1 MALKLFVDFD
11 GTVTTQDVGNAFF
24 RHFGGPVCDRLVGE
38 YRDGKI
44 SAQECFRGETAAIGR
59 LPLAEAEAFLRQQ
72 KISSGFEAFVE
83 FCRTRGIEFH
93 IVSDGLDYYVARILA
108 LNGFEGVS
116 VFANRLS
123 FSGEEEG
130 SANLTVSFPY
140 GTAECDRCACCKRNI
155 ILTRAGEDDVIGYIG
170 EGFSDRCAAQYADI
184 VFAKDELQKYCQ
196 QENISYYLYS
206 NFHDVVARL
215 ELLVARK
222 TLRKRRRAENKRRE
236 AFMSES

>member
-24 RHFGGPVCDRLVGE
+24 RRFGGPACDGLVRD
-38 YRDGKI
+38 YRDGKM

-59 LPLAEAEAFLRQQ
+59 LPLAEAETFLREQQ
-72 KISSGFEAFVE
+72 ISPGFATFVE
-83 FCRTRGIEFH
+83 FCRARGIEFH
-93 IVSDGLDYYVARILA
+93 IVSDGLDYYVGRILA
-108 LNGFEGVS
+108 LNGIDGVS
-116 VFANRLS
+116 VFANTLTLS
-123 FSGEEEG
+123 GAEEG
-130 SANLTVSFPY
+130 SAKLTVSFPY
-140 GTAECDRCACCKRNI
+140 GAAECDRCACCKRNI

-196 QENISYYLYS
+196 QENISYYLY
-206 NFHDVVARL
+206 NDFHDVLARL

-222 TLRKRRRAENKRRE
+222 SLRKRRRAENKRRE
-236 AFMSES
+236 AFMREA